1 MSITDREE
9 AWFPFLRHGPREAA
23 IIGSWARAAFLPPD
37 IFKAL
42 LGSLIG
48 EWLEAGA
55 DPTVAIA
62 AEAAALAAFAGERI
76 SGAEARPRDIP
87 GRPPEAQLTSGDLS
101 GAAPV
106 PPTLD
111 KAGTAAED

>member
-1 MSITDREE
+1 MSITDREG
-9 AWFPFLRHGPREAA
+9 AWFPFPRHGPHDAA

-55 DPTVAIA
+55 DPTVAVA
-62 AEAAALAAFAGERI
+62 AEAAARIAYEGDRIAATRGEA
-76 SGAEARPRDIP
+76 S
-87 GRPPEAQLTSGDLS
+87 
-101 GAAPV
+101 
-106 PPTLD
+106 
-111 KAGTAAED
+111 